1 MMRQRSYYPKGWR
14 SDPAVPVHTAAGY
27 GSVEGGPSPVADPVH
42 RSSALQSGSPLPDY
56 WFLLLAC
63 QRDSLPHKPV
73 VVVTGA
79 FSLTRRLKR
88 SDPTGVDNFPPE
100 FAVERI
106 DIVD

>member
-1 MMRQRSYYPKGWR
+1 M
-14 SDPAVPVHTAAGY
+14 PVQSAAGY
-27 GSVEGGPSPVADPVH
+27 GSVKGDPSSVDDPVL
-42 RSSALQSGSPLPDY
+42 RSSAPQSGSPLPDY
-56 WFLLLAC
+56 WFLLLAFR
-63 QRDSLPHKPV
+63 RDSLPHKPV
-73 VVVTGA
+73 VVVTDA